1 MRTVLADREPAVR
14 RALLVVLSH
23 DVGVD
28 VEVVAEVDS
37 LVSLQSEVEASWPD
51 LLVVDWDLLAP
62 EPADA
67 LAALYR
73 ACPRLCV
80 VVLGLRPES
89 RDAALA
95 AGADAFVSK
104 IDAPDLVRRT
114 LQASLAG
121 VFARQP
127 DRS

>member
-1 MRTVLADREPAVR
+1 V
-14 RALLVVLSH
+14 
-23 DVGVD
+23 
-28 VEVVAEVDS
+28 
-37 LVSLQSEVEASWPD
+37 VSLQLEVEASSPD

-62 EPADA
+62 EAA
-67 LAALYR
+67 ETLVALYR
-73 ACPRLCV
+73 VCPRLCV

-104 IDAPDLVRRT
+104 VDAPDLVRRT
-114 LQASLAG
+114 LQASLAE

-127 DRS
+127 DQS